1 MQDERQ
7 TDIGNSFIASN
18 RRDTVLIQDKILV
31 LYIQAD
37 LLLTTMQKEN
47 IAIHF
52 TFIRILGSERLFN

>member
-18 RRDTVLIQDKILV
+18 RRDTVLIQDEILV

-52 TFIRILGSERLFN
+52 MFIRILGSERLFN